1 MSNRVE
7 KLHFLL
13 GVIGY
18 VFWALFFYLILFL
31 DTGYAR
37 DIKEQVIRETRI
49 NEEINLFCIQ
59 FCKGNERR
67 GYLKSINVDKIDG
80 GYYRVIG
87 KAAFQNRHV
96 LRDPFYFV
104 LYDHTVVVSAFGTLN
119 PDNCEL
125 RVDDVVV
132 ENDFHNIFSTMLRNH
147 GDIIGRV
154 ERIDNC
160 QKFLK

>member
-67 GYLKSINVDKIDG
+67 GYLKSLNVDKIDG

-87 KAAFQNRHV
+87 KAAFQNRYV